1 MREDKIM
8 TLEVIKN
15 IWDKFIA
22 FSEIVLNFLNSPLNV
37 AVENTVGRIPILGD
51 IIGLIVKII
60 PDYNSVSIIDFILQA
75 GISTI
80 LIIAIIKFIIGIFK

>member
-51 IIGLIVKII
+51 IIKII
-60 PDYNSVSIIDFILQA
+60 PNYNSVSIIDFILQA

-80 LIIAIIKFIIGIFK
+80 LIIAIIKFIAGIFK